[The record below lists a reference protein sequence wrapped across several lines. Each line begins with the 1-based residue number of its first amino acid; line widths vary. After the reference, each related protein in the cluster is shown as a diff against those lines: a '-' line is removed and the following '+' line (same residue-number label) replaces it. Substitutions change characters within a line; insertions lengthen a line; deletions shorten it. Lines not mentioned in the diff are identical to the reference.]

1 MPGIRGIRLGRLAM
15 SQRLDYTKAAPA
27 LAGNLLEL
35 SNASKSGSLGHT
47 LIDLVNIRASQING
61 CAFCVDM
68 HSKEAKIHGER
79 ELRLYHL
86 AIWRESPL
94 FSETEKA
101 ALEWA
106 EAVTKVSESG
116 VPDWV
121 YDRARTYFDEAR
133 LAELT
138 FVLAVINSWNR
149 LCISFRSGP
158 GSFDQMLGLTRAG
171 LN

>member
-1 MPGIRGIRLGRLAM
+1 M
-15 SQRLDYTKAAPA
+15 SQRIDYTKAAPA
-27 LAGNLLEL
+27 LAAKLLEL
-35 SNASKSGSLGHT
+35 SNASKSGSLEHT
-47 LIDLVNIRASQING
+47 LIDLVNLRASQING

-86 AIWRESPL
+86 PIWRESPL
-94 FSETEKA
+94 FSEKEKA
-101 ALEWA
+101 ALEWT

-116 VPDWV
+116 VPDRV
-121 YDRARTYFDEAR
+121 YDRARTFFDEAR

-149 LCISFRSGP
+149 LCVSFRSVP
-158 GSFDQMLGLTRAG
+158 GSFDEMLGLTRAG
-171 LN
+171 LK